1 MRVLLVV
8 ALTLGLCAC
17 SDWGG
22 SFFGSDDVHEAQPAD
37 AAPAPAA
44 APAQLAAAPAPAA
57 DRAPA
62 PAAEPAPAPA
72 PQMAEVPAP
81 VESPSP
87 PASVRP
93 RANEHCTTLARQRA
107 SDAAYA
113 GEDEETQQSVYDKT
127 YAGCMDWDAKHA
139 S

>member
-1 MRVLLVV
+1 MRMILTV
-8 ALTLGLCAC
+8 ALTLGLCGC

-37 AAPAPAA
+37 T
-44 APAQLAAAPAPAA
+44 APAQAAAAPAPAI
-57 DRAPA
+57 DRT
-62 PAAEPAPAPA
+62 PAAEPAP
-72 PQMAEVPAP
+72 QMAEAPAP

-93 RANEHCTTLARQRA
+93 HANAHCIQLARQRA

-113 GEDEETQQSVYDKT
+113 GEDEETQQSVYDRT
-127 YAGCMDWDAKHA
+127 YSGCMDWDAKHA

>member
-1 MRVLLVV
+1 MRVILTI

-17 SDWGG
+17 SDWNGG
-22 SFFGSDDVHEAQPAD
+22 FFGADDVHEAQPAD
-37 AAPAPAA
+37 AAPAPV
-44 APAQLAAAPAPAA
+44 
-57 DRAPA
+57 
-62 PAAEPAPAPA
+62 AAEPAPVPA

-93 RANEHCTTLARQRA
+93 HANEHCTTLARQRA
-107 SDAAYA
+107 SDAAYS
-113 GEDEETQQSVYDKT
+113 GEDEETQQSVYDRT
-127 YAGCMDWDAKHA
+127 YSGCMAWDAKHA